1 MLFVRAGIT
10 EHDGRLWS
18 YFSMLNTSSE
28 PVPCHG
34 NVWQNGDT
42 YRNWL
47 KKDVM
52 AGTQSPE
59 CAKAVYDNMNIS
71 F

>member
-1 MLFVRAGIT
+1 MTGRFVSSKFKT
-10 EHDGRLWS
+10 D
-18 YFSMLNTSSE
+18 SSE